1 MAAVSPHDWFRPKLT
16 ALVAEAAAAGIA
28 RDVAVA
34 VITDLINSPPFNNA
48 PVADDEKWNQD
59 IGQPAY
65 EVNPD
70 ATISEGEPAAAATP
84 DLGRGLGNFGIHD
97 RGW

>member
-1 MAAVSPHDWFRPKLT
+1 MAAPSPHDWFRPKLT

-48 PVADDEKWNQD
+48 PVEDDETWNQD
-59 IGQPAY
+59 IGQPVG

-70 ATISEGEPAAAATP
+70 TTISEGEPAAADAP
-84 DLGRGLGNFGIHD
+84 DLGGRLGNFSVG
-97 RGW
+97 RRW